1 MELQLKDFPKKIPLD
16 SIAVKSIYE
25 SKDSDG
31 TYRIFIDR
39 TLPREIKKS
48 EITIDEWN
56 KQVAPSPRLTKCL
69 KEKITDFDL
78 FSKLYVLE
86 LLANE
91 KELDRIRKI
100 AKHKKITLLC
110 KSQNPSRN
118 HALILNRVLLQS
130 L

>member
-1 MELQLKDFPKKIPLD
+1 MELQLKDFPIKVPLN
-16 SIAVKSIYE
+16 SIIVKSICE

-39 TLPREIKKS
+39 TLPKGLKKS

-56 KQVAPSPRLTKCL
+56 KQIAPSPRLTRCL
-69 KEKITDFDL
+69 REKITDFDF

-91 KELDRIRKI
+91 KELDRIREI
-100 AKHKKITLLC
+100 AKHKKVTLLC
-110 KSQNPSRN
+110 KSQHPSRN
-118 HALILNRVLLQS
+118 HALILNKVLLRS